1 MIIPNVCSVV
11 KWEVEIMANL
21 RYNQRM
27 KSQMIKIVVL
37 KKYNLRVWMRTT
49 IRKIRLIK
57 KISQVQLKIED
68 NNDCNIF
75 LIYMLKNLGFYHYS
89 TKI

>member
-1 MIIPNVCSVV
+1 VGLVV
-11 KWEVEIMANL
+11 KWEVVIMVNL

-37 KKYNLRVWMRTT
+37 KKYNLKFKMR
-49 IRKIRLIK
+49 IISMKRLMK
-57 KISQVQLKIED
+57 KISQVHLKIECQD
-68 NNDCNIF
+68 NNDCYIV
-75 LIYMLKNLGFYHYS
+75 LIYVFKNLGFYYFS